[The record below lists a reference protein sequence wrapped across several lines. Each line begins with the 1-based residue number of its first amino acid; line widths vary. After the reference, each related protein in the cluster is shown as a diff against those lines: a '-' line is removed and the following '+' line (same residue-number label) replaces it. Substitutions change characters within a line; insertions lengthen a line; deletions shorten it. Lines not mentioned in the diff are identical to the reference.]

1 MVLSL
6 QKVVPHSD
14 FEGLKRL
21 LLDIMNSYEF
31 FALASKPKVFFKENR
46 KSLEEMRGLASE
58 LMWIL
63 EGEGATDSI

>member
-6 QKVVPHSD
+6 QKFVPQSD

-31 FALASKPKVFFKENR
+31 FALASKPKIFFEENR
-46 KSLEEMRGLASE
+46 KSLEGVRGLASE

-63 EGEGATDSI
+63 EWEGPTDSI